1 MDNELKIKNE
11 KIMKNQ
17 LIEALIKYT
26 NLSKDNYD
34 CFENIEITL
43 NDNYSVVISEQDLK
57 NYFEATEG
65 E

>member
-1 MDNELKIKNE
+1 MENELKIKNE
-11 KIMKNQ
+11 KILKNQ

-34 CFENIEITL
+34 CFENIEIKL
-43 NDNYSVVISEQDLK
+43 NDNYSVVLSEQDLK
-57 NYFEATEG
+57 NYFEAIE

>member
-1 MDNELKIKNE
+1 MENELKIKNE
-11 KIMKNQ
+11 KILKNQ

-34 CFENIEITL
+34 CFENIEIKL

-65 E
+65 